1 MTPTKTGS
9 VWNRDTIRQE
19 ASRLTRRAVLAGW
32 DISTQQRT
40 DGGIALRF
48 AQQDGAKPI
57 RMVLVPGLH
66 RAAFLEI
73 PQDQHATAVAQNP
86 QTARALNFHV
96 GWPARQSPRRPG
108 VNDRAAVCNAAA
120 AAVRKAVLHGWD
132 VDALWSADP
141 AGGPHRLT
149 LELSDPQTQRVHGR
163 LILPVGEKEAVALSD
178 AAQDSTGQTGPAGM
192 RRLLRTHP
200 IMLETQPSQ
209 IDLGQRNGKLI

>member
-32 DISTQQRT
+32 DVSTQERT

-48 AQQDGAKPI
+48 SQREDARPI

-86 QTARALNFHV
+86 QTARALNFHI
-96 GWPARQSPRRPG
+96 GWPARQSPRRPD
-108 VNDRAAVCNAAA
+108 VNDRAAVCTAAA

-132 VDALWSADP
+132 ADALWSADP

-149 LELSDPQTQRVHGR
+149 LELCDPQTQRIHGR

-200 IMLETQPSQ
+200 IMLETRPSQ
-209 IDLGQRNGKLI
+209 IDLGQRSGKLI

>member
-32 DISTQQRT
+32 DVSTQERT

-48 AQQDGAKPI
+48 SQREDARPI

-66 RAAFLEI
+66 RAAFLDI

-86 QTARALNFHV
+86 QTARALNFHI
-96 GWPARQSPRRPG
+96 GWPARQSPRRPD
-108 VNDRAAVCNAAA
+108 VNDRTAVYNAAA

-149 LELSDPQTQRVHGR
+149 LELSDPQTQRIHGR

-200 IMLETQPSQ
+200 IMLETRPSQ
-209 IDLGQRNGKLI
+209 IDLGQRSGKLI